1 MTGTVTSR
9 LGSSS
14 ALQIHPRRSRAH
26 ALMPGNVTKL
36 FPVVLPTVRWRVFC
50 VNLFSEAV
58 VLAPHYCSQDAAEAV
73 CIYVLQLME
82 EALGDIMCHC

>member
-14 ALQIHPRRSRAH
+14 ALQNHPRRSRAH

-50 VNLFSEAV
+50 VNPFSEAV